1 MSQKRPRDSES
12 DEESIEIEKE
22 PAEFSKSAESSKFSS
37 HIPDSASNSS
47 IHLNKQCQKPQVN
60 DKISKKMMNML
71 QKVDDALIM
80 KTGTNQA
87 DDQIESL
94 AKKIKKMKKNLDK
107 QQNQLAL
114 ILSLLQKEK
123 E

>member
-1 MSQKRPRDSES
+1 
-12 DEESIEIEKE
+12 
-22 PAEFSKSAESSKFSS
+22 
-37 HIPDSASNSS
+37 
-47 IHLNKQCQKPQVN
+47 
-60 DKISKKMMNML
+60 ML

-80 KTGTNQA
+80 KTKTSQT

-123 E
+123 KKE

>member
-1 MSQKRPRDSES
+1 
-12 DEESIEIEKE
+12 
-22 PAEFSKSAESSKFSS
+22 
-37 HIPDSASNSS
+37 
-47 IHLNKQCQKPQVN
+47 
-60 DKISKKMMNML
+60 MMDML

-80 KTGTNQA
+80 KTGTSQV

-123 E
+123 EKE